1 MNKVIVIA
9 GPTASGKSGLS
20 IDLAKQIGAE
30 IISAD
35 SVSVYKFMDIG
46 SAKVTKEEMQG
57 IKHYL
62 VDEFYP
68 DEKFNVSV
76 FVERG
81 IKYIKEILSKGKD
94 VIIVGG
100 SGLYV
105 DALIY
110 DSYEFA
116 KEEDN
121 NSEYRNYLQQ
131 LAKEKGKE
139 YIYNMLLDID
149 EESARQIHPNNLKR
163 VIRAL
168 EIYKNT
174 GKKKSETN
182 KKVKNYRFENTIYFS
197 LNFDREKLYEGIDYR
212 VEKMVEDGLV
222 KEVQGLLDKGY
233 DENLTSMRALGY
245 KEIVSYLKGEIS
257 LEEAKYII
265 KRDTRHFAKRQ
276 LTWFRRNDDVIWI
289 DKDKYKNN
297 KQIIEYMRGFINE

>member
-20 IDLAKQIGAE
+20 IDLAKDIGAE
-30 IISAD
+30 IISSD
-35 SVSVYKFMDIG
+35 SVQVYKYMDIG

-57 IKHYL
+57 IRHYL

-76 FVERG
+76 FVEKG
-81 IKYIKEILSKGKD
+81 IEYINEILNKGKD

-110 DSYEFA
+110 DSYEFK
-116 KEEDN
+116 KEDSDN
-121 NSEYRNYLQQ
+121 EYRNYLEN
-131 LAKEKGKE
+131 LANENGKE
-139 YIYNMLLDID
+139 YIYNMLLEVD
-149 EESARQIHPNNLKR
+149 EESAKEIHPNNLKR

-174 GKKKSETN
+174 GKKKSELN
-182 KKVKNYRFENTIYFS
+182 VKKKKYRFDNTYYFC
-197 LNFDREKLYEGIDYR
+197 LNDDRQKLYDGIDLR
-212 VEKMVEDGLV
+212 VDKMVEEGLI
-222 KEVQGLLDKGY
+222 KEVKSLLDMGY

-245 KEIVSYLKGEIS
+245 KEIVSYLKNEIS
-257 LEEAKYII
+257 FEEAIYII

-276 LTWFRRNDDVIWI
+276 LTWFRRNEDIIWI
-289 DKDKYKNN
+289 DKQEYKNN
-297 KQIIEYMRGFINE
+297 KEIIEFMRGCINE